1 MSARAKTIPSSGSWR
16 RKEAVYGY
24 LLASPWILGFIM
36 FTLGPLIFSLYTGF
50 TEYRLADFRWVGL
63 ENYVNLFS
71 DDPLFGKAVFNTV
84 YYSFF
89 AVLLGIIVALSIAML
104 LNMPLRGMSIFR
116 TMFYLPRV
124 TPLVA
129 ASLLWLYLMSGG
141 ALSNVLRALHLP
153 TTNWLASPVW
163 SKPAL
168 ILMSL
173 WGVGGSAIIFLAA
186 LQGVPSQLYEAA
198 EIDGAGP
205 LQRFLNITIPMISP
219 TLFFTVVVG
228 IIGALQTF
236 TEPLVMTDGGPID
249 STMFYVVYLY
259 KTGFR
264 FLEMGYA
271 SAMAWVLFVAIL
283 ILTLLIFRSS
293 AFWVYYEGR
302 RQAHN
307 R

>member
-1 MSARAKTIPSSGSWR
+1 MQAKARRNHATGSWR

-50 TEYRLADFRWVGL
+50 TDYRLSDFTWVGL
-63 ENYVNLFS
+63 DNYTNLFR
-71 DDPLFGKAVFNTV
+71 DDPLFGKAVYNTV

-89 AVLLGIIVALSIAML
+89 AVFLGIIVALSIALL
-104 LNMPLRGMSIFR
+104 LNMPLRGMAIFR

-141 ALSNVLRALHLP
+141 ALSNLLGALHLP

-173 WGVGGSAIIFLAA
+173 WGAGGSAIIFLAA

-198 EIDGAGP
+198 EIDGASIV
-205 LQRFLNITIPMISP
+205 QRFLKITIPMISP

-302 RQAHN
+302 RQGHN

>member
-1 MSARAKTIPSSGSWR
+1 MPVRAKQDRTAGSWR
-16 RKEAVYGY
+16 RKEAFYGY
-24 LLASPWILGFIM
+24 LLASPWILGFVF

-50 TEYRLADFRWVGL
+50 TSYRLDDFTWVGF
-63 ENYVNLFS
+63 ENYVKLFT
-71 DDPLFGKAVFNTV
+71 DDPLFGKAVNNTV
-84 YYSFF
+84 FYTFF
-89 AVLLGIIVALSIAML
+89 TVVLGIIVALSIAL
-104 LNMPLRGMSIFR
+104 LMNLPLRGMAIFR

-141 ALSNVLRALHLP
+141 VLRVVFRFFHLP
-153 TTNWLASPVW
+153 TTNWLASPDW

-168 ILMSL
+168 ILMGL
-173 WGVGGSAIIFLAA
+173 WGVGGTAIIFLAA
-186 LQGVPSQLYEAA
+186 LQGVPRHFYEAA
-198 EIDGAGP
+198 EIDGAGIV
-205 LQRFLNITIPMISP
+205 QRFRKITLPMISP
-219 TLFFTVVVG
+219 TIFFTLVVG

-259 KTGFR
+259 KIGFR

-271 SAMAWVLFVAIL
+271 SAMAWVLFVTIL

-293 AFWVYYEGR
+293 EFWVYYEGR
-302 RQAHN
+302 RKAEK
-307 R
+307 

>member
-1 MSARAKTIPSSGSWR
+1 MHVRARQDRAAGSWR
-16 RKEAVYGY
+16 RKEAFYGY
-24 LLASPWILGFIM
+24 LLASPWILGFIF
-36 FTLGPLIFSLYTGF
+36 FTLGPLVFSLYTGF
-50 TEYRLADFRWVGL
+50 TSYRLDEFTWIGF
-63 ENYVNLFS
+63 ENYVKLFA
-71 DDPLFGKAVFNTV
+71 DDPLFSKAVYNTV
-84 YYSFF
+84 YYTFF
-89 AVLLGIIVALSIAML
+89 AVLLGIIVALSIALL
-104 LNMPLRGMSIFR
+104 LNLPLRGMAIFR

-141 ALSNVLRALHLP
+141 VLRIVFRVLHLP

-173 WGVGGSAIIFLAA
+173 WGVGGTAIIFLAA
-186 LQGVPSQLYEAA
+186 LQGVPRQLYEAA
-198 EIDGAGP
+198 EIDGAGIV
-205 LQRFLNITIPMISP
+205 QRFRKITIPMISP
-219 TLFFTVVVG
+219 TIFFTLVVG

-259 KTGFR
+259 KIGFR

-293 AFWVYYEGR
+293 EFWVYYEGR
-302 RQAHN
+302 RKAEK
-307 R
+307 

>member
-1 MSARAKTIPSSGSWR
+1 MPARAKIIPSTGSWR

-24 LLASPWILGFIM
+24 LLASPWILGFII

-50 TEYRLADFRWVGL
+50 TDYRLADFNWVGL
-63 ENYVNLFS
+63 DNYINLFR
-71 DDPLFGKAVFNTV
+71 DDPLFGKAVYNTV
-84 YYSFF
+84 YYAFF
-89 AVLLGIIVALSIAML
+89 AVFLGIIVALSIALL
-104 LNMPLRGMSIFR
+104 LNLPLRGMSIFR

-141 ALSNVLRALHLP
+141 ALSNVLRVLHLP

-186 LQGVPSQLYEAA
+186 LQGVPNQLYEAA
-198 EIDGAGP
+198 EIDGAGI
-205 LQRFLNITIPMISP
+205 LQRFQKITIPMISP
-219 TLFFTVVVG
+219 TIFFTVVVG
-228 IIGALQTF
+228 TIGALQTF

-293 AFWVYYEGR
+293 DFWVYYEGR
-302 RQAHN
+302 RQTNN